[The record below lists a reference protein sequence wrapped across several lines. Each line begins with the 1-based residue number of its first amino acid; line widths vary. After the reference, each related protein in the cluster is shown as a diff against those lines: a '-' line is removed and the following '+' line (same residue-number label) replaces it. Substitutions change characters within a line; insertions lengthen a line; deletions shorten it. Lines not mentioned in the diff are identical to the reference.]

1 MRESDRAVDHLD
13 HVIVEGRTERVAVQ
27 LRGLDPAM
35 RARKQQ
41 RRLGVSRQPV
51 EPILHEHLQRRRNR
65 QRLRRID
72 NLVQRTRKLQREERV
87 AAGALVKAEQRGPRE
102 HPPEPSQQKTV
113 QRAQAQRADG
123 EMLDDAPVHSKL
135 ERGHPDVVLEPAG
148 AEKPDV
154 AVVQTP
160 QRESK
165 RAHGRR
171 IQPLHVVDRNQD
183 RLAISEQMQRAPD
196 GHSESSRINTAFSRP
211 LDEQS
216 ALERATTR
224 RGQCRR
230 NLRERV
236 LEEVS
241 QPRVREP
248 QLGLCRPRREHAKT
262 PRTRRRDT
270 LTPKRRLPDPRFA
283 IQHER
288 WDLSSRRSIEKSMQR
303 TKLLIPAHDSH
314 DWTNLLAD
322 IVSRPAAE
330 AAGVTTIQS
339 LARSLN
345 SRKPKRRLANPRLTH
360 QHERRHVV
368 SRRSIEENMERKKL
382 LIPAQHIHDWTTSS
396 PSIVSRPAT
405 KNPRGHNP
413 QSSSRSAPRQRQA
426 LVEQRRYGQWTMC
439 RSSTRTCGTHRRCRP
454 LDGRRRRGRVTR
466 LRGIRLVDEAARLGP
481 VFGNVP

>member
-123 EMLDDAPVHSKL
+123 KMLDDAPVHSKL
-135 ERGHPDVVLEPAG
+135 KRGHPDVVLEPAG
-148 AEKPDV
+148 AEKTDV
-154 AVVQTP
+154 AVVQPP
-160 QRESK
+160 QRKSK

-183 RLAISEQMQRAPD
+183 RLAIREQMQRAPD
-196 GHSESSRINTAFSRP
+196 GHSERSRIDPGFRHP

-224 RGQCRR
+224 RGQFRR
-230 NLRERV
+230 DLRERV
-236 LEEVS
+236 LEKVS
-241 QPRVREP
+241 QPGVREP
-248 QLGLCRPRREHAKT
+248 QLGLRRPRREHTKT
-262 PRTRRRDT
+262 STRRLDT
-270 LTPKRRLPDPRFA
+270 LKPKRRLPDPRFA

-303 TKLLIPAHDSH
+303 TKFLIPAHDSH
-314 DWTNLLAD
+314 DWTNLLTD

-339 LARSLN
+339 AWQLDSKPLMRCCAAAAQLRFRVLSRCRSTLPPTHSPARHGHGLG
-345 SRKPKRRLANPRLTH
+345 SRYWR
-360 QHERRHVV
+360 
-368 SRRSIEENMERKKL
+368 RRS
-382 LIPAQHIHDWTTSS
+382 
-396 PSIVSRPAT
+396 
-405 KNPRGHNP
+405 
-413 QSSSRSAPRQRQA
+413 
-426 LVEQRRYGQWTMC
+426 
-439 RSSTRTCGTHRRCRP
+439 TRC
-454 LDGRRRRGRVTR
+454 VTR
-466 LRGIRLVDEAARLGP
+466 AQA
-481 VFGNVP
+481 F